1 MATLENIKKI
11 QKEVD
16 EAGSDMYNEALWYKK
31 YDYENSH
38 KLARMA
44 HSHLLSAYL
53 ELMNAI
59 ELMEKMEEIDE

>member
-1 MATLENIKKI
+1 MRSEEIRRI

-16 EAGSDMYNEALWYKK
+16 EAGSDLYNEVLWYKEH
-31 YDYENSH
+31 DYENSH

-44 HSHLLSAYL
+44 HSHMLSAYL

-59 ELMEKMEEIDE
+59 ELMEKMEDIDE